1 MPEANHGRV
10 QTDQSLRA
18 ERGKTDSE
26 LEKRRDAADRTADAL
41 VLRARNAADGILKT
55 ARDTADDEQG
65 DAPHGPGV
73 LQERTLADVALE
85 NARTGADEMVRRER
99 EERRRALDSLLLLE
113 REETDQHLLTERGFS
128 DEAVNTRD
136 IFLAMVSHDLRTM
149 LGGIALTAQM
159 LAREAAIAPDSKAVL
174 QRADSIQRL
183 TARMN
188 RLIGDLV
195 DMASIEAGK
204 LLVMPVEG
212 DLRAVVRESVEM
224 FQGSATTHQIHLA
237 PQLDGPPLLAR
248 FDHERLLQVLGNL
261 LGNAIKFSPRG
272 ARIDI
277 RAERAGAEMRVAVAD
292 NGPGIRP
299 QDLEAVFGRF
309 WQVERRTRTGLGLGL
324 YISRCILNAHGGRI
338 WAESAP
344 GAGCTLCFALP
355 AA

>member
-1 MPEANHGRV
+1 MPEANQGRE

-26 LEKRRDAADRTADAL
+26 LEKRRDAVDRTADAV
-41 VLRARNAADGILKT
+41 VLRARRAADGILKT
-55 ARDTADDEQG
+55 ARETADGQRDEPH
-65 DAPHGPGV
+65 APAV
-73 LQERTLADVALE
+73 MEERALADDALE
-85 NARTGADEMVRRER
+85 ISRMGADETVRRER
-99 EERRRALDSLLLLE
+99 EERRRALDSLLVLE

-149 LGGIALTAQM
+149 LGGIALTAQL
-159 LAREAAIAPDSKAVL
+159 LARESAAGSDDKAVVL
-174 QRADSIQRL
+174 RAEAIQRL

-195 DMASIEAGK
+195 DVASIEAGK
-204 LLVMPVEG
+204 LVVVPVEG
-212 DLRAVVRESVEM
+212 DLRAVIREAVEM
-224 FQGSATTHQIHLA
+224 FQGSAETHQIRLA
-237 PQLDGPPLLAR
+237 PHLDGPPLLAR

-261 LGNAIKFSPRG
+261 LGNAIKFSPPG
-272 ARIDI
+272 GRIEI
-277 RAERAGAEMRVAVAD
+277 RTECAGAEMRVSVAD

-324 YISRCILNAHGGRI
+324 YISRCILQAHGGRI

-344 GAGCTLCFALP
+344 GTGSTLFFALP

>member
-1 MPEANHGRV
+1 MPEANQGRV
-10 QTDQSLRA
+10 RTDKSLRA

-26 LEKRRDAADRTADAL
+26 LEKRREAIDRTADAVVL
-41 VLRARNAADGILKT
+41 QARNEADGVLRA
-55 ARDTADDEQG
+55 ARDTADEQREQPH
-65 DAPHGPGV
+65 APAV
-73 LQERTLADVALE
+73 LEERALADDALE
-85 NARTGADEMVRRER
+85 TSRTSADEIVRRER
-99 EERRRALDSLLLLE
+99 EERRRALNSLLLLE

-128 DEAVNTRD
+128 DQAVNTRD

-149 LGGIALTAQM
+149 LGGIALTAQL
-159 LAREAAIAPDSKAVL
+159 LAREAAIAPESKAVVM
-174 QRADSIQRL
+174 RAESIQRL

-195 DMASIEAGK
+195 DVASIEAGK
-204 LLVMPVEG
+204 LVVVPGEG
-212 DLRAVVRESVEM
+212 DLHAVIREAVEM
-224 FQGSATTHQIHLA
+224 FQGSADTHKIQLA

-248 FDHERLLQVLGNL
+248 FDHGRLLQVLGNL
-261 LGNAIKFSPRG
+261 LGNAIKFSPPG

-277 RAERAGAEMRVAVAD
+277 RTERVGAEVRVAVAD

-299 QDLEAVFGRF
+299 ENLEAVFGKF

-324 YISRCILNAHGGRI
+324 YISRCILQAHGGRI

-344 GAGCTLCFALP
+344 GTGSTLFFALP